1 MAGRILQGSLG
12 PQGDRE
18 DTSGVTRTLGYS
30 EDTSGVTRTLGY
42 SEDTSRVIR
51 TLGAV
56 GIEYKIHP

>member
-1 MAGRILQGSLG
+1 MDPKVAGGILQGSLG

-30 EDTSGVTRTLGY
+30 EDTSGV
-42 SEDTSRVIR
+42 VR